1 VLRLYFFGVITDL
14 SAVAVR
20 KVSSAKEKI
29 RTIKQMIKDGIVV
42 VPTLDE
48 LYREL
53 EEEEVLSRLSLSL
66 TLWCLSHV

>member
-1 VLRLYFFGVITDL
+1 
-14 SAVAVR
+14 
-20 KVSSAKEKI
+20 
-29 RTIKQMIKDGIVV
+29 MIKDGIVV